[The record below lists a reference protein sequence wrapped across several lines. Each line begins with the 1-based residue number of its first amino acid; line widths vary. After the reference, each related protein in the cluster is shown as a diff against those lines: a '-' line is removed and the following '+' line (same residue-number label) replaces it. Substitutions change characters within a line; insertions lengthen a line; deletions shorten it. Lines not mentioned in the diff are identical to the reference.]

1 MLVLKPKSDEA
12 LVIDPSSMQYG
23 HIVKTHKYTEYVA
36 KYKGEG
42 EQHNDPFG
50 FTYMIV
56 RDGAIAGEGHCISSI
71 LVIRE
76 LNEAVWQAVGGLGG
90 RGKLYAMSHL
100 DLVKAR
106 DKIGRRVR
114 DALARFRVEADGP
127 GLDFLLSAQMDG
139 PGHIAMMA

>member
-1 MLVLKPKSDEA
+1 
-12 LVIDPSSMQYG
+12 MQYG
-23 HIVKTHKYTEYVA
+23 HIVKTHKHTEYAA

-50 FTYMIV
+50 STYVIV
-56 RDGAIAGEGHCISSI
+56 RDGAVAGEEHCISSI

-76 LNEAVWQAVGGLGG
+76 LNEAVWQAVGSLGG
-90 RGKLYAMSHL
+90 RGKLHAMSHL
-100 DLVKAR
+100 DFVKAR

-127 GLDFLLSAQMDG
+127 GLDLLLSAQMDG
-139 PGHIAMMA
+139 PGHIAMMALTRRYFL